1 MTAPLNSRET
11 EHVYGLLRAF
21 LFATFQLLHAVRSSS
36 ARQMLYENNE
46 MRTFGRHFDFGH
58 LQ

>member
-1 MTAPLNSRET
+1 MTAPLNSIET
-11 EHVYGLLRAF
+11 QHVYGLLRAF
-21 LFATFQLLHAVRSSS
+21 LFAPFQLLYSVRSSS
-36 ARQMLYENNE
+36 ARQMLYE